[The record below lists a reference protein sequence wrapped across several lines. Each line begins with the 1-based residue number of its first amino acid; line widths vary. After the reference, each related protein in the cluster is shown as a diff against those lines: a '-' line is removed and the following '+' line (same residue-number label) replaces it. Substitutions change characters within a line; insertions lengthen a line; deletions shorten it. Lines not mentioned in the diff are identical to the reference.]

1 MSSAATGN
9 GQARSRPLQPN
20 ADALALAEDMIQRDD
35 VMRSIIQ
42 ETLESGRQ
50 GQLTESGRTVCGTAR
65 RPLPP
70 ILRRFA
76 QVTLP
81 TCPVRVG
88 GTWHTHI
95 TREQLLRSE
104 NSLPDWANVAFGVVD
119 VSIVVGA
126 EMSEVVVGSA
136 DRSVMVNELRQVLGT
151 QVENVEDV
159 IEAILDGQVQD
170 PPSARARLRS
180 QLRPLVFDVDTA
192 FPDLAE
198 EVRRSDVL
206 ATLSEI
212 DPAHRRFTMVAA
224 CPMYGL
230 FHPTIADA
238 TFDRFRKLARA
249 NVEDLKRAGRMILPP
264 EDVDIRSQAWGTGIG
279 FFVSQLL
286 SDLLTP

>member
-1 MSSAATGN
+1 
-9 GQARSRPLQPN
+9 
-20 ADALALAEDMIQRDD
+20 MIQRDD
-35 VMRSIIQ
+35 VMRTIIQ

-50 GQLTESGRTVCGTAR
+50 DQLTESGRTVCGTAR

-81 TCPVRVG
+81 TCPARVG

-95 TREQLLRSE
+95 TREQLLRPE

-126 EMSEVVVGSA
+126 ETSKVVVGSQ
-136 DRSVMVNELRQVLGT
+136 DRSMMVNELRQVLGT
-151 QVENVEDV
+151 QVESVEDV
-159 IEAILDGQVQD
+159 VEAILDGQVQD
-170 PPSARARLRS
+170 PTSARARLRS
-180 QLRPLVFDVDTA
+180 QLHPLVFEVDTG
-192 FPDLAE
+192 FPELAAE
-198 EVRRSDVL
+198 IQRTDVL
-206 ATLSEI
+206 ATLAEI
-212 DPAHRRFTMVAA
+212 ASPHRRFAMVAA

-249 NVEDLKRAGRMILPP
+249 NVEDLKRAGLMILPP